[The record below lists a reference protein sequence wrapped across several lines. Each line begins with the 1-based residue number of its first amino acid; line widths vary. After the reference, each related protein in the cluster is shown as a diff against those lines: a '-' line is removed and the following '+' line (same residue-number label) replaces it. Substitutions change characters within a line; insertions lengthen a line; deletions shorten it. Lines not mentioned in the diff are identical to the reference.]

1 MINFKLIYKVLG
13 SLLLIEA
20 TMIVCCLGISLH
32 YHEDDVLGFTVSLVV
47 IILMAIGFRR
57 MGLHAENSMGR
68 RDAYLL
74 VTLTWIIFSIFGAL
88 PFLIS
93 GYLPNYTD
101 AFFETMSGFTTTG
114 ASVIANVEALPH
126 GIIFWRSMMQWIGG
140 LGIVFFTI
148 AILPSLVGGNVRVF
162 SAEATGPMRTKMH
175 PRLSTSA
182 KAIWVVYLVLTVGCG
197 VGFYL
202 AGMDIFDCLNYAMT
216 ITATGGF
223 GTHNASDGYFH
234 SEAID
239 YTATAFMFLSGV
251 NFTLMYM
258 TIVKGKIKNLVKDS
272 EVRFYVAIVL
282 IATAAI
288 MFFLM
293 KDMSYDFLSSLRYA
307 LFEVVSFTTTAGIF
321 TTDVG
326 QWPHITW
333 IILCLC
339 AFIGACSGSTTSGFK
354 SVRALMLF
362 KIVKNEFKR
371 IIHPKAILPVRVKDG
386 NVATQA
392 QITLFV
398 CLVLYLLVC
407 LFAYV
412 MLTCMGIDSTN
423 SIMIA
428 LSCASNVGA
437 PLDLE
442 IGPSMSWDM
451 LPVLG
456 KWVCSFLMLMGRLE
470 FFSVLVLFTPAFWR
484 EN

>member
-20 TMIVCCLGISLH
+20 VMIVGCLGVSI
-32 YHEDDVLGFTVSLVV
+32 YFHEDDILGFIVSLVL
-47 IILMAIGFRR
+47 IILMSIGFKYL
-57 MGLHAENSMGR
+57 GHNAENSMGR

-74 VTLTWIIFSIFGAL
+74 VTLTWIIFSVFGAF

-114 ASVIANVEALPH
+114 ATVIDDVEALPH
-126 GIIFWRSMMQWIGG
+126 GLIFWRSLMQWVGA

-148 AILPSLVGGNVRVF
+148 AILPSLVGGSMRVF
-162 SAEATGPMRTKMH
+162 SAEATGPIRTKLH
-175 PRLSTSA
+175 PRLSTTS
-182 KAIWVVYLVLTVGCG
+182 KSIWIVYLLLTIGCG
-197 VGFYL
+197 VCFYF
-202 AGMDIFDCLNYAMT
+202 AGMEVFDALNYALT

-223 GTHNASDGYFH
+223 SPHNASDGYFH

-239 YTATAFMFLSGV
+239 YTAIVFMFLAGV

-258 TIVKGKIKNLVKDS
+258 TLVKGKFKALIKDS
-272 EVRFYVAIVL
+272 EVKFYISIVM
-282 IATAAI
+282 ISTVVI

-293 KDMSYDFLSSLRYA
+293 KDMDCDFVDSLRYS
-307 LFEVVSFTTTAGIF
+307 LFEVVSFTTTTGIF

-326 QWPHITW
+326 AWPHITW

-339 AFIGACSGSTTSGFK
+339 AFVGGCAGSTSGGLK
-354 SVRALMLF
+354 SIRGLMLF

-371 IIHPKAILPVRVKDG
+371 IIHPRAILPVRVKDS
-386 NVATQA
+386 NVSNSS

-398 CLVLYLLVC
+398 CLTLYLLIC
-407 LFAYV
+407 LFAFV

-442 IGPSMSWDM
+442 IGPSISWGG

-456 KWVCSFLMLMGRLE
+456 KWVCTILMLMGRLE
-470 FFSVLVLFTPAFWR
+470 FFSVLVLFTPAYWK